1 MILMGN
7 RRNLHIYQSDFKFES
22 RMIKETSS
30 LLALNIVDEIIIA
43 AIHSNGQQEEEQIS
57 QNTKV
62 RRFRI
67 LSKKYFKIKILR
79 LFSKLEFLIR
89 LFFYYRKDNFDY
101 INCHSILVLP
111 VGVLLKKMGVTD
123 FLIYDTHELETET
136 VGLSGLNKSV
146 FKFLEKKL
154 IKHCDK
160 VICVCQPI
168 ADWYKKEYKLST
180 VHVIQNM
187 PYNNNLA
194 FTKSQILKTKLNIPL
209 EDILFIYQGGLM
221 PGRGIETL
229 LNVFSRSNSNRHI
242 VFMGYGELVDQI
254 LTFCNKYSNIHFHEA
269 VPMHEILN
277 YTSSADIGIFYLPGK
292 LCLSYELSLPNKFG
306 EYILAG
312 IPIVISDNL
321 TYLKSIIDQNNL
333 GWNVED
339 EDGLQTLIND
349 LSLSEY
355 SDKRNYVTDY
365 QRNIGWEYE
374 EKEYMEIYKK

>member
-1 MILMGN
+1 MIESK
-7 RRNLHIYQSDFKFES
+7 RNLHIYQTDFRFES
-22 RMIKETSS
+22 RMIKETRS
-30 LLALNIVDEIIIA
+30 LIALNLVDEIIIA
-43 AIHSNGQQEEEQIS
+43 AMHSDGQQEEEQFE
-57 QNTKV
+57 QNIMVK
-62 RRFRI
+62 RFRL
-67 LSKKYFKIKILR
+67 LSKKYSKIRILR
-79 LFSKLEFLIR
+79 MFSKIEFLVKL
-89 LFFYYRKDNFDY
+89 LFNYRKYHFVY

-136 VGLSGLNKSV
+136 VGLSGINKSF
-146 FKFLEKKL
+146 FKFLEKQL
-154 IKHCDK
+154 IKHCDR

-168 ADWYKKEYKLST
+168 ADWYKKEYKLSK

-269 VPMHEILN
+269 VPMHEILR
-277 YTSSADIGIFYLPGK
+277 YTSSADIGLVYVPGK

-321 TYLKSIIDQNNL
+321 SYLKSIIEHNNL
-333 GWNVED
+333 GWYVED

-355 SDKRNYVTDY
+355 SDKSKYVADY
-365 QRNIGWEYE
+365 KRNIGWEYE